1 MFKPLLTC
9 KKRSSISST
18 ALFTSILFTAFL
30 TREVC
35 GDQASSPEL
44 ENLALSDSKVQA
56 PSRGLEKPIL
66 SNSSNTQPSQSNRE
80 KQEPSYSKVQPM
92 IEFKAGYFFF
102 AESKMRKIYDNGGF
116 DLQVSGS
123 YPVWRWLQIY
133 GSVEYLQCQGK
144 SLNGHQRTKIW
155 ELPVSVGL
163 RPVFTIYSKAQYYF
177 TLGPR
182 YFYVHQHNRSSFVNK
197 NRSHSGIGGFVNTG
211 FLFYP
216 YYHFLIDIFGEY
228 AYERVHVHS
237 SKHNVQ
243 GRGVQVG
250 GFTFGVGL
258 GYAF

>member
-1 MFKPLLTC
+1 M
-9 KKRSSISST
+9 KRSSISST

-30 TREVC
+30 TQEVY
-35 GDQASSPEL
+35 GDQASVPE
-44 ENLALSDSKVQA
+44 
-56 PSRGLEKPIL
+56 LEKPIL
-66 SNSSNTQPSQSNRE
+66 SDSKTQSSSRDLEKQNSSYSKTQSSPSDQE

-102 AESKMRKIYDNGGF
+102 AESKMRKIYDDGGF
-116 DLQVSGS
+116 DVQISAS

-133 GSVEYLQCQGK
+133 GSVEYLQCRGE
-144 SLNGHQRTKIW
+144 SLNAHQKTKIW

-163 RPVFTIYSKAQYYF
+163 RPVFKIYSKAQYYF

-182 YFYVHQHNRSSFVNK
+182 YFYVHQHNHSSFVNK
-197 NRSHSGIGGFVNTG
+197 NRGHSGIGGFVNTG

-216 YYHFLIDIFGEY
+216 YHHFLIDIFGEY
-228 AYERVHVHS
+228 AYERVHIHS

-243 GRGVQVG
+243 GRGIQVG